1 MAWELRIKCTGQID
15 GAQLQPAK
23 AGFVMQAEGFSPA
36 GDVQHLIDQYRIEN

>member
-1 MAWELRIKCTGQID
+1 MTKSRGNCTGQID

-36 GDVQHLIDQYRIEN
+36 VAIEEVISL